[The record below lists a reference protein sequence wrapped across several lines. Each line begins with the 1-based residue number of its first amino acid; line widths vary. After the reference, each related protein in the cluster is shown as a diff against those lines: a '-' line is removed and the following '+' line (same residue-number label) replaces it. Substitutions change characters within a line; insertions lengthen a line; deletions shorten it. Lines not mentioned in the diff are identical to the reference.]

1 MHLFVGVDEQSTG
14 AGRVC
19 VCMYGMGGMRRDR
32 PSENIFSK
40 SGSFSGSLKCIGL
53 R

>member
-1 MHLFVGVDEQSTG
+1 MGVDEQSTG

-19 VCMYGMGGMRRDR
+19 VYMYGMGGVRRDR

-40 SGSFSGSLKCIGL
+40 SSSFSGSLKCTGL